1 MEQYFRENFS
11 ETYVPWLEHTLQM
24 SYDKVDKVLYIVGAL
39 PGAVNPNDNN
49 NTFAWLSYGVKLD
62 AFMSNLDWTV
72 NGHGGKLANRPL
84 YIFDLNGSTYMLQT
98 HRNNPNKIA
107 DIHINQWKGSTNN
120 YLKLLSG
127 THINRVDANIEYV
140 FNKSLNEPKVLDVVG
155 INSQSLFSQFNI
167 TAYND
172 SANLTPS
179 STNNQTTG
187 IVSRLGMSST
197 NVIRESTGKRLVGAY
212 HTIKLWFNNTSTG
225 INLRSAVNQFRKVF
239 R

>member
-1 MEQYFRENFS
+1 MAQRLRDHGICCGVYHAGLTPKKRRESFN
-11 ETYVPWLEHTLQM
+11 E
-24 SYDKVDKVLYIVGAL
+24 
-39 PGAVNPNDNN
+39 
-49 NTFAWLSYGVKLD
+49 
-62 AFMSNLDWTV
+62 
-72 NGHGGKLANRPL
+72 
-84 YIFDLNGSTYMLQT
+84 
-98 HRNNPNKIA
+98 
-107 DIHINQWKGSTNN
+107 WKGGNS
-120 YLKLLSG
+120 YLSLLTGNSLVS
-127 THINRVDANIEYV
+127 VDANIEYV
-140 FNKSLNEPKVLDVVG
+140 FNKNLNEPKVLDVVG
-155 INSQSLFSQFNI
+155 INSRSLFSQFNI

-172 SANLTPS
+172 SAGLTPS